1 MSSPTSPKK
10 SLASKLKL
18 QRITND
24 LSSRETGVI
33 SWLKRENGIVTITE
47 EHFVAFLSYEK
58 YPLFSGISVIF
69 RWFNIF
75 AFSLHFWRFTTQL
88 QTFCGEKKV
97 IQYNSP
103 SAFLFLWIWKYGGH
117 LFWACCWI
125 SALCRMFAMLS
136 RRITKLF
143 SLQQDG
149 SSNLEFRRCFNSFVS
164 ALYNLFLDLLERKHS
179 CTRRNCPHFA
189 NESAD
194 PILSPQEK
202 QLCGFQQYTNPSCL

>member
-1 MSSPTSPKK
+1 M
-10 SLASKLKL
+10 KL

-24 LSSRETGVI
+24 LSSCETGVI
-33 SWLKRENGIVTITE
+33 SWFRRESGIVTITE
-47 EHFVAFLSYEK
+47 EHSVAVLSYEK
-58 YPLFSGISVIF
+58 YPLFSGICHFLLS
-69 RWFNIF
+69 WFNIF
-75 AFSLHFWRFTTQL
+75 AFSLHSWRFTTQL

-149 SSNLEFRRCFNSFVS
+149 SSNPTFFLEFPRCFNSFVS

-179 CTRRNCPHFA
+179 CTRRNCQHFV
-189 NESAD
+189 NSRAD
-194 PILSPQEK
+194 PVLSPQEK